1 MKLGRACS
9 ARINPFVPELHS
21 PIQAGTTR
29 SAHYAANCPFVPER
43 RGRKGGREDYVREKK
58 KKKKGRK
65 KGRKSSSNPAEDI
78 PL

>member
-29 SAHYAANCPFVPER
+29 SAHYAANCPFIAER
-43 RGRKGGREDYVREKK
+43 RGRQGEREDYVRK

-65 KGRKSSSNPAEDI
+65 KERVVQNPAEDI